1 MTSERGARSFEE
13 RSARLSPLALALMT
27 TRLIVDGP
35 DFPAPTEVGVQQ
47 VSELLANPKNRLW
60 LDISDPGLPEIG
72 LLRRE
77 FGFHRLAL
85 EEVTRPHERPRCD
98 AYSGYYFVVLYAAE
112 HGGTAFS
119 PRELNLFW
127 GENYLVTIHRAPAA
141 VLSVLG
147 EARRKWE
154 HHDGREAYGI
164 ACLAYTLFE
173 SLVDSYFT
181 VQDRMRERMEGIEDA
196 IIQGAEGGAADLFRL
211 RKELLRVPR
220 LLAPTSHVL
229 AEVLRRERAVPDEL
243 RPYFADVQDHTLH
256 VLAELDTYRDLL
268 SAALDVHVFSAFN
281 RLGLIMKRLTAVTVI
296 IMVPNFVASIYGMNF
311 GRIVPPSDSPYGFV
325 VVVAFLLVMLAWGFL
340 HSRMLGW
347 L

>member
-1 MTSERGARSFEE
+1 MM
-13 RSARLSPLALALMT
+13 RLV
-27 TRLIVDGP
+27 VDGP
-35 DFPAPTEVGVQQ
+35 GYASPTEVDVGQL
-47 VSELLANPKNRLW
+47 SELLANARNRLW
-60 LDISDPGLPEIG
+60 LDIRDPGKPEIG

-85 EEVTRPHERPRCD
+85 EEVAKPHERPRCD
-98 AYSGYYFVVLYAAE
+98 AYSGYYFIVVYAAE
-112 HGGTAFS
+112 HSGESFA

-127 GENYLVTIHRAPAA
+127 GPNYLVTIHRGQPA
-141 VLSVLG
+141 VMSVLA
-147 EARRKWE
+147 EASRRWE
-154 HHDGREAYGI
+154 HHDGREAYGT

-173 SLVDSYFT
+173 SLLDGYFA
-181 VQDRMRERMEGIEDA
+181 VQDRVRERIEGIEDA
-196 IIQGAEGGAADLFRL
+196 IIQGKEGGAADLFRL

-243 RPYFADVQDHTLH
+243 RPYFGDVQDHALH

-281 RLGLIMKRLTAVTVI
+281 RLGLIMKRLTALTVI

-311 GRIVPPSDSPYGFV
+311 ATLMPPSEWPYGFFL
-325 VVVAFLLVMLAWGFL
+325 VVAFLGIMLVWGFV

>member
-1 MTSERGARSFEE
+1 MGS
-13 RSARLSPLALALMT
+13 M
-27 TRLIVDGP
+27 RLIVDGP
-35 DFPAPTEVGVQQ
+35 GFAVPTEVGVDRL
-47 VSELLANPKNRLW
+47 SDLLGNPKNRLW
-60 LDISDPGLPEIG
+60 LDISNPGLPEIG
-72 LLRRE
+72 VLRRE

-85 EEVTRPHERPRCD
+85 EEVTKPHERPRCD

-112 HGGTAFS
+112 HSGGAFA

-127 GENYLVTIHRAPAA
+127 GANYLVTIHRRADA
-141 VLSVLG
+141 VLSVLA
-147 EARRKWE
+147 EAQRRWE
-154 HHDGREAYGI
+154 NHEGRDAFGI

-173 SLVDSYFT
+173 SLVDGYFV
-181 VQDRMRERMEGIEDA
+181 VQDRVRERIEGIEDA
-196 IIQGAEGGAADLFRL
+196 IIQGTEGGAADLFRL

-229 AEVLRRERAVPDEL
+229 AEVLRRERTVPDEL
-243 RPYFADVQDHTLH
+243 RPYFDDVQDHALH

-296 IMVPNFVASIYGMNF
+296 IMVPNFVASVYGMNF
-311 GRIVPPSDSPYGFV
+311 RHLMPPSESNYGFFL
-325 VVVAFLLVMLAWGFL
+325 VVAMLGIMLVWGFL
-340 HSRMLGW
+340 HSRILGW

>member
-1 MTSERGARSFEE
+1 MG
-13 RSARLSPLALALMT
+13 
-27 TRLIVDGP
+27 TRLVVDGP
-35 DFPAPTEVGVQQ
+35 GFPMPTEVEVDRL
-47 VSELLANPKNRLW
+47 SELLGNPKNRLW
-60 LDISDPGLPEIG
+60 LDISDPGLREIG

-77 FGFHRLAL
+77 LGFHRLAL
-85 EEVTRPHERPRCD
+85 EEVTKPHERPRCD
-98 AYSGYYFVVLYAAE
+98 AYSGYYFVVVYAAE
-112 HGGTAFS
+112 YVGTAFA

-127 GENYLVTIHRAPAA
+127 GENYLVTIHRGGGA
-141 VLSVLG
+141 VISLLTD
-147 EARRKWE
+147 ARRKWE
-154 HHDGREAYGI
+154 QHEGRDAYGI
-164 ACLAYTLFE
+164 SCLTYALFE
-173 SLVDSYFT
+173 SLVDGYFV

-196 IIQGAEGGAADLFRL
+196 IIEGAEGGAADLFRL

-243 RPYFADVQDHTLH
+243 RPYFHDVQDHALH

-311 GRIVPPSDSPYGFV
+311 GRMIPGSESPYGFFLI
-325 VVVAFLLVMLAWGFL
+325 VAFLMVMLVWGFL

>member
-1 MTSERGARSFEE
+1 M
-13 RSARLSPLALALMT
+13 M
-27 TRLIVDGP
+27 RLIADGP
-35 DFPAPTEVGVQQ
+35 GYTAPTEVDVDQL
-47 VSELLANPKNRLW
+47 SELLVNPKNRLW

-112 HGGTAFS
+112 HGEEVFA
-119 PRELNLFW
+119 PREINLFW
-127 GENYLVTIHRAPAA
+127 GPNYLVTIHRRAAA
-141 VLSVLG
+141 VTSVLA
-147 EARRKWE
+147 EAHRRWE
-154 HHDGREAYGI
+154 HHEGREAYGI
-164 ACLAYTLFE
+164 ACLAYALFE
-173 SLVDSYFT
+173 SLLDGYFA
-181 VQDRMRERMEGIEDA
+181 VQDRIRERIEGVEDA
-196 IIQGAEGGAADLFRL
+196 IIQGREGGAADLFRL

-229 AEVLRRERAVPDEL
+229 AEVLRRERTVPEEL
-243 RPYFADVQDHTLH
+243 RPYFGDVQDHALH

-311 GRIVPPSDSPYGFV
+311 ERLMPPSEWPYGFFV
-325 VVVAFLLVMLAWGFL
+325 VGAFLLLMVGWGFL
-340 HSRMLGW
+340 HSRILGW